1 MFSMVLLSHSI
12 VNMQCKYQQ
21 ADTKRIRTT
30 TEIIL
35 IGIFMDVKL
44 QRGLNCGQSSG
55 LQPS

>member
-1 MFSMVLLSHSI
+1 MFSLVLLSHSI

-21 ADTKRIRTT
+21 ADAKRTRRQQ
-30 TEIIL
+30 IIL

-44 QRGLNCGQSSG
+44 QRGSNCGQSSG